1 MRRLASFTFITIRPG
16 SVSLSCLANHL
27 PRNRLPLELPP
38 HDTRRSGWCTRG
50 AYNPSMTRIDVWL
63 WSVRLFKTRSLA
75 TKAVTGG
82 HIRLNGDPVKPA
94 HTIRPGDRVTVKE
107 PGWTREFEVVE
118 LLSKRVGAPI
128 ARKAYVD
135 HSPERPAFLNVPV
148 AKRDR
153 GAGRPTKKDRRAI
166 DKLRGSGD

>member
-1 MRRLASFTFITIRPG
+1 
-16 SVSLSCLANHL
+16 
-27 PRNRLPLELPP
+27 
-38 HDTRRSGWCTRG
+38 
-50 AYNPSMTRIDVWL
+50 MTRIDVWL

-82 HIRLNGDPVKPA
+82 HVRLNGDPVKPA
-94 HTIRPGDRVTVKE
+94 HAVRPGDRVTVKE

-153 GAGRPTKKDRRAI
+153 GTGRPTKKDRRAI
-166 DKLRGSGD
+166 DRPMGSGD

>member
-1 MRRLASFTFITIRPG
+1 
-16 SVSLSCLANHL
+16 
-27 PRNRLPLELPP
+27 
-38 HDTRRSGWCTRG
+38 
-50 AYNPSMTRIDVWL
+50 MTRIDVWL

-94 HTIRPGDRVTVKE
+94 HTVRPGDRITVKE

-166 DKLRGSGD
+166 DKLMGSGN